1 MSHKPLYILLGIS
14 ALVVLGFLHWIV
26 VPDLAVI
33 TLDYQADP
41 YVGTAFVRL
50 IEKGKALT
58 FADKPIVMVK
68 SQALKWAGVIA
79 WWPFAVASAVAGSI
93 VGWFI
98 GRGLQVDDFQ
108 AAAKS
113 DKDYA
118 DQRLAEVERKRLEA
132 EEAQAEAYRLNAQT
146 AKYKRIAEQSK
157 TETAAAQAAQA
168 EAERKLLAERDR
180 HKEAMDKA
188 GARIKELKEKSKK
201 NKLIDEP

>member
-1 MSHKPLYILLGIS
+1 MSHKPLYILLGIA
-14 ALVVLGFLHWIV
+14 ALIVLGWLHWFI

-41 YVGTAFVRL
+41 YVGTAFVD
-50 IEKGKALT
+50 IVKKGKALA
-58 FADKPIVMVK
+58 FADKPLMIK
-68 SQALKWAGVIA
+68 SESRGWSGVVA
-79 WWPFAVASAVAGSI
+79 WWPFAVASAVTGSI
-93 VGWFI
+93 VSWFV

-108 AAAKS
+108 EAAKS

-157 TETAAAQAAQA
+157 AETAAAQAAQA

-201 NKLIDEP
+201 NKPVDEA